1 MSPPATTTPKPAPG
15 DDPLRAFRDEFVF
28 PTFRQMKADK
38 VSAELGARL
47 SLRLTSLGPDPHRL
61 PLARP

>member
-1 MSPPATTTPKPAPG
+1 MSAPTTTTPKPAPG

-47 SLRLTSLGPDPHRL
+47 SSLH
-61 PLARP
+61 LAWT